1 MSSSTWS
8 TANKV
13 GLGLIALAG
22 AANLVPTPPGD
33 DSHAG
38 PPLFILIADAVLGV
52 VMIVAAVHAWRKGN
66 KAAVRL
72 AAGAGILTI
81 LSALPAFFVDGVPK
95 FIQVLVAVY
104 SVVTIAA
111 IALALAPAKSPSA

>member
-1 MSSSTWS
+1 MSSTTWS

-13 GLGLIALAG
+13 GLVLIAIAG
-22 AANLVPTPPGD
+22 AANFVPPPSGD

-38 PPLFILIADAVLGV
+38 PPAFILIADAVLGV
-52 VMIVAAVHAWRKGN
+52 VMIVAVVYAWRKGS

-81 LSALPAFFVDGVPK
+81 LSSLPAFFVDGVPE
-95 FIQVLVAVY
+95 FIQVIVAVY
-104 SVVTIAA
+104 SVATIAA
-111 IALALAPAKSPSA
+111 IALALAPAKSPAA